1 MVKMLDKK
9 SNLSILSS
17 RYIKRTCLCF
27 SALPRKISQGA
38 QAETGNTEIQNP
50 NQRKPNIM
58 VTMSDGTTMTRDEY
72 REWLARGG
80 N

>member
-1 MVKMLDKK
+1 MLDKK
-9 SNLSILSS
+9 SNMSILSP
-17 RYIKRTCLCF
+17 RYIKRSCLCF
-27 SALPRKISQGA
+27 SALPSNISQGA
-38 QAETGNTEIQNP
+38 QVETGNAEIRTP

-80 N
+80 H